1 MYCGKKN
8 QTWPW
13 SSTKVAPDAPARP
26 ARAQLLPRCQHGS
39 LAPPPP
45 VKSQLCEGP
54 ALLASQKRA
63 KQKQMWARFPHAPA
77 SPSSLPHRPPRVP
90 RTPAFWQKPSPS
102 YRERRRKQMFPPFA
116 LESLTAL
123 LAKITIEP
131 PCFGSPMQIL
141 NLFDAQE
148 HILTRVAKNDG
159 SRSWLVHFAAKWTWR
174 IEEKGGKK
182 VHLLF
187 PWCHLH

>member
-1 MYCGKKN
+1 MALKQHKSC
-8 QTWPW
+8 
-13 SSTKVAPDAPARP
+13 
-26 ARAQLLPRCQHGS
+26 PRCPC
-39 LAPPPP
+39 PPCPCAAVASVPTWQPSSAPP

-116 LESLTAL
+116 LESPTAL

-159 SRSWLVHFAAKWTWR
+159 SRS
-174 IEEKGGKK
+174 
-182 VHLLF
+182 
-187 PWCHLH
+187 